1 MYRIAE
7 IKKLLR
13 ESDYVPIVQRVGD
26 GCIFTLP
33 HPVLVTPLIPRL
45 TQGYA
50 IKRGGDTGIY
60 YNTSL
65 SPTEKF
71 MSVPEYAIRLLV
83 MVDIVSCCK
92 RLPISVDLVHYVAEN
107 GEPLS
112 AMEEII
118 DPPASEEE
126 QAREGFLKGLFF
138 DSRGEGFPPDFEE
151 VAIVH
156 GVHDGYRLV
165 KAFFEG

>member
-13 ESDYVPIVQRVGD
+13 ESDYVPIVQRMGD
-26 GCIFTLP
+26 GCILTLP
-33 HPVLVTPLIPRL
+33 HPVLRTPLIPRL

-50 IKRGGDTGIY
+50 IKRDGDTGIY

-83 MVDIVSCCK
+83 MVEIVSLCK
-92 RLPISVDLVHYVAEN
+92 KVPIAVELLHYVDED
-107 GEPLS
+107 GGPLS
-112 AMEEII
+112 AMEEIL
-118 DPPASEEE
+118 DPPSSEEE
-126 QAREGFLKGLFF
+126 QNREGFLKGLFF
-138 DSRGEGFPPDFEE
+138 DSRGENFPPDFEE

-165 KAFFEG
+165 NAFFEG

>member
-1 MYRIAE
+1 MYRIE
-7 IKKLLR
+7 EVKKLLR
-13 ESDYVPIVQRVGD
+13 ESDYVPVVQRMGD
-26 GCIFTLP
+26 GCILTLP
-33 HPVLVTPLIPRL
+33 HPVLRTPLIPRF

-50 IKRGGDTGIY
+50 VKRGSETGLY
-60 YNTSL
+60 YNTSI

-83 MVDIVSCCK
+83 MVDILSLCK
-92 RLPISVDLVHYVAEN
+92 KVPISLDLLHYVGEW

-118 DPPASEEE
+118 DPPSSKEE
-126 QAREGFLKGLFF
+126 QAMEGFLKGLFF
-138 DSRGEGFPPDFEE
+138 DSSGEGFPTAFEE